1 MAIPTS
7 RTNETGTISIDRDLC
22 IGCGLC
28 VTVCKDFGLMMDE
41 GKVKQSL
48 FPLFGCIACGHCM
61 AVCPEGAIFIR
72 GRTLSPEDLF
82 PLPEA
87 ADIADYDGVI
97 NLYHHRRSIREFTEQ
112 EVPKEVV
119 DKILAAAQIAPMG
132 LPPSDVHVTVIRGK
146 DKVRLFAE
154 DFVKNLS
161 SMKWLFSNP
170 LLWMMRPF
178 LGKENYDLFKN
189 FINPALDAYIDF
201 MKKGKNIVTYNAPL
215 MLYFYGSPYCDP
227 ADPIVAATYAMT
239 AAESLGLGTCM
250 LGSIHPLIQH
260 GKKAK
265 QFRAKYQIKSTSR
278 EGLVLIVGYPAV
290 KYQKGIRRTYAS
302 VDYVK

>member
-7 RTNETGTISIDRDLC
+7 RTKETATISIDRDLC

-28 VTVCKDFGLMMDE
+28 VTVCKDFGLILDQ
-41 GKVKQSL
+41 GKAKQSPSP
-48 FPLFGCIACGHCM
+48 FFGCIACGHCM
-61 AVCPEGAIFIR
+61 AVCPEGAIVIQ
-72 GRTLSPEDLF
+72 GRTLSPEDLIS
-82 PLPEA
+82 LLQTDEL
-87 ADIADYDGVI
+87 ADYHSVM
-97 NLYHHRRSIREFTEQ
+97 NLYHRRRSVREFTEQ
-112 EVPKEVV
+112 EVGQEMV
-119 DKILAAAQIAPMG
+119 DKILAAAQTAPMG
-132 LPPSDVHVTVIRGK
+132 LPPSDVHVTVISGK
-146 DKVRLFAE
+146 EKIRSFAT
-154 DFVKNLS
+154 DFASNLS

-170 LLWMMRPF
+170 MLWMMRPF
-178 LGKENYDLFKN
+178 FGKENYELFKN
-189 FINPALDAYIDF
+189 FVKPAINAFTDF
-201 MKKGKNIVTYNAPL
+201 MKKGENIVTYDAPL
-215 MLYFYGSPYCDP
+215 MFYFYGSPYCDP

-250 LGSIHPLIQH
+250 LGSIHPLIQY

-290 KYQKGIRRTYAS
+290 KYQKGIHRTFAS